1 MPGIIIG
8 IIWII
13 FIFNL
18 LALIGCIGI
27 ARFLLN
33 SNIPLLGA
41 LLDPQ
46 GTSKFIKRQ
55 VKDAISYAKWMVGSA
70 VVLILLYL

>member
-1 MPGIIIG
+1 MFGIITG
-8 IIWII
+8 IIWLV
-13 FIFNL
+13 FIVNL
-18 LALIGCIGI
+18 FALIGCIGI
-27 ARFLLN
+27 ARFLFS

-41 LLDPQ
+41 LLNPQ

-55 VKDAISYAKWMVGSA
+55 AKDAVSYAKWMVGSA